1 MSTHSGN
8 LGPGVDLTI
17 YGSRDGRSS
26 SQATST
32 PSEFTHVRS
41 YPIQFDTTNAV
52 TRVMS
57 PTPTN
62 NGLLMGCYIQCPD
75 CRRPANDPGICGQC
89 GRYGHP
95 TCIGFQL
102 VNGYPFCGSCARL
115 MAAQVAAL
123 QDADRKLDWCLRIN
137 QQLVDWK
144 ALARDAIGGATSI
157 GLSIGG
163 AAAVVTGTVVA
174 GCQGIA
180 QGIKTA
186 SVKNSTSDDPPGAES
201 SQRRCNS
208 AGDLPRVTRA
218 TLTGCAACDFKAHK
232 AHTYTGGCR
241 GLPREV
247 YFPGAER
254 GRGVAQPQTMLLSP
268 PPLRTPPRHAIGHP
282 SGRSAH

>member
-1 MSTHSGN
+1 
-8 LGPGVDLTI
+8 
-17 YGSRDGRSS
+17 
-26 SQATST
+26 
-32 PSEFTHVRS
+32 
-41 YPIQFDTTNAV
+41 
-52 TRVMS
+52 
-57 PTPTN
+57 
-62 NGLLMGCYIQCPD
+62 MGCYIQCPD

-186 SVKNSTSDDPPGAES
+186 SVKNSLSDDTPGAES

-218 TLTGCAACDFKAHK
+218 ILTGCAACDFKAHK
-232 AHTYTGGCR
+232 AHTYTGTCR

-254 GRGVAQPQTMLLSP
+254 GRGAALPPPSP
-268 PPLRTPPRHAIGHP
+268 PNLAVESGSQERPSWLENNMGTELLQAAFSIRGVDGTRRGLEGPPTTLEG
-282 SGRSAH
+282 